1 MLRISFLLPYKTTL
15 FVLFVCSMYPWFM
28 WDVDEGYIFFSGALV
43 STLFYLINR
52 NHFEL
57 TKRNLFSIIL
67 LIASI
72 GWCNIS
78 ANIYGMIGQS
88 FLMLTILL
96 LINTKDYLKADIF
109 KFITN
114 GMALLLGIS
123 LVFYI
128 PFLFGM
134 PLPKTPLRDSSIG
147 YGGYNYY
154 GFIFVTN
161 EDIFGYYRFK
171 SIFAEPGHL
180 TMGLIPLLFANRL
193 NLRNKSVLVIFIAEL
208 LTLSLAGYI
217 ALMSSVILY
226 SFPRSI
232 NSRPAKLLLMFFI
245 FFSVYII
252 GNLDEKTVINQAI
265 VERLKFT
272 RSEGIIKGY
281 NRTTSQTDMFY
292 KRFIKSSDLLI
303 GTDYQKTITY
313 LAGSTGYKVYF
324 IRFGLIGTLL
334 VFLFY
339 LSYALSYRKYEVLG
353 LFLII
358 MVLLFQNG
366 YPFWFAVIFGYI
378 LGVSKLYNEQ
388 KALKPT

>member
-1 MLRISFLLPYKTTL
+1 
-15 FVLFVCSMYPWFM
+15 MYPWFV
-28 WDVDEGYIFFSGALV
+28 WNIPEGLIFIAGALV
-43 STLFYLINR
+43 STFYYLANR
-52 NHFEL
+52 NHFEI
-57 TKRNLFSIIL
+57 TKKKLYLDLL
-67 LIASI
+67 LIAAI

-78 ANIYGMIGQS
+78 ANLNGAIGQ
-88 FLMLTILL
+88 FCLLLIILL
-96 LINTKDYLKADIF
+96 LINTKEDLKADIL

-114 GMALLLGIS
+114 GMAILLGIS
-123 LVFYI
+123 LIFYI
-128 PFLFGM
+128 LFLIEV
-134 PLPKTPLRDSSIG
+134 PLPSTPLRDSNLG
-147 YGGYNYY
+147 YGGLNYY
-154 GFIFVTN
+154 GFIFITN

-193 NLRNKSVLVIFIAEL
+193 NLRNKSVLVLFIAEL
-208 LTLSLAGYI
+208 FTLSLAGYI
-217 ALMSSVILY
+217 TLMSSIVLY

-232 NSRPAKLLLMFFI
+232 NSRPAKLLLIFFI

-281 NRTTSQTDMFY
+281 NRTTAQTDLFY
-292 KRFIKSSDLLI
+292 NRFIKSSDLLT
-303 GTDYQKTITY
+303 GTDYQKNITY
-313 LAGSTGYKVYF
+313 LTGSTGFKVYM
-324 IRFGLIGTLL
+324 IRFGLIGTIL
-334 VFLFY
+334 VILFY
-339 LSYALSYRKYEVLG
+339 LTYALSYRKYEVLG